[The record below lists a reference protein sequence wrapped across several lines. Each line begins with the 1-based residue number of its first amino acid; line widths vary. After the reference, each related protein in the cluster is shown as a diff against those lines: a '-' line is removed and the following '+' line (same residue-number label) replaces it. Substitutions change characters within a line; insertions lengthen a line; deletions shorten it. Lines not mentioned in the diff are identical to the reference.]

1 MDGIR
6 ALARWRVA
14 PSSSGAGI
22 VDQSGVS
29 MALFIINLP
38 GCGWLPRNAAQVSCL
53 RRDFK
58 LKYYPYSVQLGYI
71 LTGQRGQIVGP
82 NQCRLSWPFTH
93 YHSTTT
99 TMVQKRRFLHQ
110 SSTRAL

>member
-38 GCGWLPRNAAQVSCL
+38 GCGWLPRNAAHVSCL

-58 LKYYPYSVQLGYI
+58 LRYYSYSVQLGYS
-71 LTGQRGQIVGP
+71 LTGCQGRAA
-82 NQCRLSWPFTH
+82 LSVTIGSLFAFVDN
-93 YHSTTT
+93 SCA
-99 TMVQKRRFLHQ
+99 R
-110 SSTRAL
+110 